1 MNDSERLIEIMKH
14 LGLSPLGEQ
23 SRFAR
28 SINYSQDAINKV
40 VRGRDKAEISKKM
53 ASAIVNKYPIFN
65 KAWILTD
72 IGKMLIKED
81 DSNSNERIFK
91 IEVEHNQ
98 LKRIL
103 EDRNDIIEQQKRLIE
118 YLNKELEQVRKL
130 ANAKED
136 IIIERVMEN
145 IISKKFEEKILKI
158 IRNNE

>member
-14 LGLSPLGEQ
+14 LVLSPLGEQ